1 MPQQAS
7 HSVFIVTD
15 IEKPATQILL
25 MRELTIFALV
35 LFCFTA
41 TAQTPLATNNSSHPD
56 SAYSDC
62 MQNASRLLDE
72 AFVLMQKNY
81 YRKDYIDWESLR
93 IAGKNKLQSRGSCND
108 AYETINWCFQ
118 QMRENH
124 SFIMPTLKAA
134 EYNNDRSR
142 LLTETPLNKLVGRIS
157 GEWLEDSTAYITI
170 PWVSTT
176 DEEICSMIA
185 DSIQQMIALL
195 DTRPINQWIV
205 DLRNNSGGNCWPMI
219 AGAGPL
225 LGEGICGYFI
235 RNNEKVP
242 ISYKKGVASQ
252 GKSPR
257 CSVSNPYTL
266 RSSKN
271 KIIVLTNN
279 STSSSGEIITLAFK
293 GKPDVFF
300 YGEPTAG
307 YTTANATYTLSDNS
321 MLILT
326 VCQEADR
333 TGKVYNG
340 RIFPDVTVVSST
352 TSDTIRDAAIL
363 WLKKVS
369 GE

>member
-1 MPQQAS
+1 
-7 HSVFIVTD
+7 
-15 IEKPATQILL
+15 
-25 MRELTIFALV
+25 MRELTIFAFML
-35 LFCFTA
+35 LCFTA
-41 TAQTPLATNNSSHPD
+41 TAQPPLATNNSSHPD

-81 YRKDYIDWESLR
+81 YRKDYIDWDSLR
-93 IAGKNKLQSRGSCND
+93 IAGRNKLQSRGNCTD

-118 QMRENH
+118 QMREKH

-142 LLTETPLNKLVGRIS
+142 LATATPLNKLVGKIT

-185 DSIQQMIALL
+185 DSIQQIIALL

-205 DLRNNSGGNCWPMI
+205 DIRNNSGGNCWPMI

-242 ISYKKGVASQ
+242 ISYKNGIASQ

-257 CSVSNPYTL
+257 CSVPNPYKL
-266 RSSKN
+266 RSTKN

-279 STSSSGEIITLAFK
+279 STSSSGEIVTLAFK
-293 GKPDVFF
+293 GKSDTFF

-340 RIFPDVTVVSST
+340 RIFPDVTVASST
-352 TSDTIRDAAIL
+352 ISDSIRDAAID
-363 WLKKVS
+363 WLRKVNS
-369 GE
+369 EK